1 LESVNEEWINE
12 FKQYKEKELER
23 LNKIAMMREE
33 AKQLLKQSTKV
44 KKMKMFMKLNSNEH
58 LDNQDKDLVEKLGHD
73 LFEN

>member
-58 LDNQDKDLVEKLGHD
+58 LDNRDKDLVEKLGHD